1 MKGSVLLGIVRHESM
16 DLTLFIRFGI
26 FTLYCLGLTSAEAVF
41 RDRQQEQLARRLQE
55 YEVIVPEIISR
66 TAHRNLKHAK
76 RQFWREAIRRQRR
89 SVDDEITVQ
98 LLVVVER
105 EMISFHGN
113 QSVEEYVLTVMNM
126 VADLYRDPS
135 IGTKINIEVSKL
147 MLLYNMPVKKA
158 SQSPIMTT
166 GRWKVSASGSSG

>member
-1 MKGSVLLGIVRHESM
+1 MGLMQMKEEDFFREPMTKAKIRSHLFYKRSSLLASLPQSLPTTRKCS
-16 DLTLFIRFGI
+16 F
-26 FTLYCLGLTSAEAVF
+26 SAP
-41 RDRQQEQLARRLQE
+41 
-55 YEVIVPEIISR
+55 YSP
-66 TAHRNLKHAK
+66 AHRNLKHAK

-147 MLLYNMPVKKA
+147 MLLYNMPV
-158 SQSPIMTT
+158 
-166 GRWKVSASGSSG
+166 